1 MSSFS
6 APDAA
11 ERRIALRRSAAVFK
25 WPVVAGM
32 ALISLSAIFPIYF
45 MAAGAFR
52 TKLDWER
59 SQVGLPT
66 TSSLHAFER
75 AWVSGRISLYFKNSL
90 IVTGGTIA
98 LTLVT
103 ATLAGY
109 AFSKLTWRGK
119 SPLYFFV
126 LGWMAVPPLV
136 LMVPIY
142 VEMVQLHL
150 LNTYWSVIFLYTA
163 TNLPFNCYLMS
174 AFFRSVPDE
183 LVEAA
188 RMDGA
193 GIHATFARVMVPLAK
208 PAIATLCI
216 FNILYVWNEFL
227 FALLL
232 LSSDS
237 VKTLTVGVLQMQGR
251 FFYDFP
257 ALMAGL
263 LVASLPIVGVY
274 LIFQKYLIRAV
285 AAGALK

>member
-1 MSSFS
+1 MSSAS
-6 APDAA
+6 LAGVAQPISTRA
-11 ERRIALRRSAAVFK
+11 RSIFR

-32 ALISLSAIFPIYF
+32 ALISLSAVFPIYF

-59 SQVGLPT
+59 AQVGWPT
-66 TSSLHAFER
+66 TSSLQAFHD
-75 AWVSGRISLYFKNSL
+75 AWVSGRISLYFRNSA
-90 IVTGGTIA
+90 IVTAGTIA
-98 LTLVT
+98 LTLIT

-109 AFSKLTWRGK
+109 SFSKLNWRGK
-119 SPLYFFV
+119 SASYFFV
-126 LGWMAVPPLV
+126 LAWMAVPPLV

-142 VEMVQLHL
+142 VEMVQLRL
-150 LNTYWSVIFLYTA
+150 LNTYWSVILLYTA
-163 TNLPFNCYLMS
+163 INLPFNCYLMA
-174 AFFRSVPDE
+174 AFFRSVPNE
-183 LVEAA
+183 LIEAA

-193 GIHATFARVMVPLAK
+193 SIHVTFLRLIVPLAK

-232 LSSDS
+232 LSSDN

-251 FFYDFP
+251 FFYNFP

-263 LVASLPIVGVY
+263 LVASLPVVGAY
-274 LIFQKYLIRAV
+274 LVFQKYLIRAV

>member
-1 MSSFS
+1 MSGPSAVWQTRLVAVRTTSF
-6 APDAA
+6 
-11 ERRIALRRSAAVFK
+11 LR

-32 ALISLSAIFPIYF
+32 TVISLSAVFPIYF

-59 SQVGLPT
+59 SLVGWPT
-66 TSSLHAFER
+66 TTSFRAFHD
-75 AWVSGRISLYFKNSL
+75 AWVSGQINLFFRNSA

-98 LTLVT
+98 LTLIT
-103 ATLAGY
+103 ATFAGY
-109 AFSKLTWRGK
+109 AFAKMSWPGK
-119 SPLYFFV
+119 SVCYFFV
-126 LGWMAVPPLV
+126 LAWMAVPPLI

-163 TNLPFNCYLMS
+163 VNLPFNCYLM
-174 AFFRSVPDE
+174 ATFFRSVPDE
-183 LVEAA
+183 LIEAA

-193 GIHATFARVMVPLAK
+193 NIHATFFRVMVPLAK

-216 FNILYVWNEFL
+216 FNVLYVWNEFL

-232 LSSDS
+232 LSSDN

-251 FFYDFP
+251 FFYNFP

-263 LVASLPIVGVY
+263 LIASLPVVGIY

>member
-1 MSSFS
+1 M
-6 APDAA
+6 
-11 ERRIALRRSAAVFK
+11 SAASIPEAIQPARIRAGSILR

-32 ALISLSAIFPIYF
+32 TLIALSALFPLYF
-45 MAAGAFR
+45 MTAGAFR

-59 SQVGLPT
+59 SLVGWPT
-66 TSSLHAFER
+66 TTSMQAFHD
-75 AWVSGRISLYFKNSL
+75 AWVSGHISLYFRNSAV
-90 IVTGGTIA
+90 VTSGTIA
-98 LTLVT
+98 LTLIT
-103 ATLAGY
+103 ATLGGY
-109 AFSKLTWRGK
+109 AFSKLNWRGK
-119 SPLYFFV
+119 SACYFFV
-126 LGWMAVPPLV
+126 LAWMAVPPLV

-150 LNTYWSVIFLYTA
+150 MNTYWSVILLYTA
-163 TNLPFNCYLMS
+163 INLPFNCYLMA

-183 LVEAA
+183 LIEAA

-193 GIHATFARVMVPLAK
+193 SIHATFLRVMVPIAK

-232 LSSDS
+232 LSSDN

-251 FFYDFP
+251 FFYNYP

-263 LVASLPIVGVY
+263 LIASLPVVGVY
-274 LIFQKYLIRAV
+274 LVFQKYLIRAV

>member
-1 MSSFS
+1 M
-6 APDAA
+6 
-11 ERRIALRRSAAVFK
+11 LR
-25 WPVVAGM
+25 WPVVGGM
-32 ALISLSAIFPIYF
+32 TLIALSALFPIYF
-45 MAAGAFR
+45 MATGAFR

-59 SQVGLPT
+59 SLVGWPT
-66 TSSLHAFER
+66 TTSFQAFHD
-75 AWVSGRISLYFKNSL
+75 AWVSGRISVYFRNSV
-90 IVTGGTIA
+90 IVTTGTIV
-98 LTLVT
+98 LTLIT
-103 ATLAGY
+103 ATVGGY
-109 AFSKLTWRGK
+109 SFSKLSWKGK
-119 SPLYFFV
+119 SASYFFV
-126 LGWMAVPPLV
+126 LAWLAVPPLV

-150 LNTYWSVIFLYTA
+150 LNTYWSVILLYTA
-163 TNLPFNCYLMS
+163 VNLPFNCYLMA
-174 AFFRSVPDE
+174 AFFRSVPGE
-183 LVEAA
+183 LIEAA

-193 GIHATFARVMVPLAK
+193 NIHSTFLRVMVPLAK

-232 LSSDS
+232 LSSDN

-251 FFYDFP
+251 FFYNYP

-263 LVASLPIVGVY
+263 LIASLPVVGVY